1 MLGIKSITTR
11 LEEKTLVDLI
21 IIGAGPYGISLA
33 AHAAA
38 SHLSYVLLGD
48 PMHFWKEQMPQN
60 MFIRTNPRYISL
72 SDKDGAFT
80 IERFSSETGV
90 KLESPFPR
98 PAFVDYALWFAQQTH
113 VTFTPE
119 LAAQLDYSPA
129 GFHVSTHDG
138 NRYDAKRV
146 IVATGLQHY
155 SYVPAEFSELPSHLL
170 SHTFGQTE
178 FNRFAGQKV
187 AVIGSG
193 QSAWEAAALLHM
205 AGSETELLFRRDAV
219 QFAAEDNTASG
230 QKLLDTAEQFYR
242 LPIELKQERWN
253 TPQQGSVAL
262 FLRPYVEG
270 KLPITGGAV
279 IERAEETSDGKAL
292 LTLTNKQT
300 RVVDHV
306 IAATGYRINLDQV
319 PFLPSYLRQAIE
331 REPDRF
337 AAFPLL
343 NTYFESSVPGLYFT
357 GPLASHTHGPAFGFV
372 AGLRQACVSIIPHIH
387 QHAKKE
393 QEQRTS

>member
-1 MLGIKSITTR
+1 M
-11 LEEKTLVDLI
+11 VDLI

-38 SHLSYVLLGD
+38 SHLSYVLLGE
-48 PMHFWKEQMPQN
+48 PMHFWKEQMPQS

-72 SDKDGAFT
+72 SDKDVAFT
-80 IERFSSETGV
+80 IERFSSETGAT
-90 KLESPFPR
+90 LESPFPR
-98 PAFVDYALWFAQQTH
+98 PAFVDYALWFAQQTR
-113 VTFTPE
+113 VSFTPE
-119 LAAQLDYSPA
+119 LAAQLDHSSA
-129 GFHVSTHDG
+129 GFHVTTNEG
-138 NRYDAKRV
+138 KLYEAKRV

-155 SYVPAEFSELPSHLL
+155 SYIPAELSLLPSHLL

-178 FNRFAGQKV
+178 FNKFAGQKV

-193 QSAWEAAALLHM
+193 QSAWEAAALLHL
-205 AGSETELLFRRDAV
+205 AGSEPELLFRRDAV
-219 QFAAEDNTASG
+219 QYAGEDNTASG

-242 LPIELKQERWN
+242 LPHEQKQESWN
-253 TPQQGSVAL
+253 SPRQGSVAP

-270 KLPITGGAV
+270 KLPITAGAA
-279 IERAEETSDGKAL
+279 IERAEETSDGKVL

-306 IAATGYRINLDQV
+306 IAATGYKINLEQV
-319 PFLPSYLRQAIE
+319 PFLPPYLLQAIE

-337 AAFPLL
+337 TAFPLL
-343 NTYFESSVPGLYFT
+343 SAHFESSVPGLYFT

-372 AGLRQACVSIIPHIH
+372 AGLRQACFSIIPHIQ